1 MSSIVCKGKEQ
12 EKSLQTK
19 TEVLASKNFPEKKG
33 YSDRFSN
40 WVEFWIVTTKE
51 LGK

>member
-1 MSSIVCKGKEQ
+1 MSSIVCNDKEQ

-19 TEVLASKNFPEKKG
+19 TEVLVSKNFPVKKG

-40 WVEFWIVTTKE
+40 
-51 LGK
+51 